1 MAGRYTSPVP
11 LDPHIACQLE
21 PLREL
26 ARRYGLRSVSVVGS
40 AVTGGFEPAR
50 SDLDLLVDFGDYAP
64 DLGRRATGF
73 HRDVEA
79 LFGRRVDLISV
90 HGLRSR
96 RWREI
101 HASNGMP
108 VYAAA

>member
-1 MAGRYTSPVP
+1 MP
-11 LDPHIACQLE
+11 LHPDISSRLDA
-21 PLREL
+21 LRTL
-26 ARRYGLRSVSVVGS
+26 SARYGLRSVAVTGS
-40 AVTGGFEPAR
+40 AVNGAFDPSR
-50 SDLDLLVDFGDYAP
+50 SDLDLLVDFGDYSP

-73 HRDVEA
+73 HREA
-79 LFGRRVDLISV
+79 ESLFGRRVDVISV

-101 HASNGMP
+101 HASQGVP

>member
-1 MAGRYTSPVP
+1 MHGRYTDRVP
-11 LDPHIACQLE
+11 LHPSIASRLE
-21 PLREL
+21 SLREI
-26 ARRYGLRSVSVVGS
+26 AARYGLRSVSVVGS
-40 AVTGGFEPAR
+40 AVTGEFEPAR
-50 SDLDLLVDFGDYAP
+50 SDLDLLVDFGEYSP

-79 LFGRRVDLISV
+79 LFGRRVDVISV

-101 HASNGMP
+101 HAEHGMP

>member
-1 MAGRYTSPVP
+1 VP
-11 LDPHIACQLE
+11 LHPDISARLDA
-21 PLREL
+21 LRTL
-26 ARRYGLRSVSVVGS
+26 AARYGLRSVAVIGS
-40 AVTGGFEPAR
+40 AVNNAFDPER
-50 SDLDLLVDFGDYAP
+50 SDLDLLVDFGDYSP

-73 HRDVEA
+73 HRNVES
-79 LFGRRVDLISV
+79 LFARRVDLISV

-101 HASNGMP
+101 HAEQGIP

>member
-1 MAGRYTSPVP
+1 MDGRYTSRVP

-40 AVTGGFEPAR
+40 AVTGALEPAR